1 MGIEGLNIEEI
12 NSKVSQYWSVSLV
25 EETSSTQ
32 VDLRKNFSPRTVL
45 IADYQSAGRGRLDRK
60 FEVPA
65 GKGLTFSFAI
75 NVESDFGWI
84 PLLTGLAVAE
94 GINRYSNKELVKIKW
109 PNDLLIDNQ
118 KLGGILSEQVANE
131 VVVGVG
137 VNVFQTK
144 EELPIESA
152 TSLAMYSQIDR
163 NKLFIEILD
172 SIGQHL
178 LDSAGKM
185 KELKNLY
192 REKCQTIG
200 KEVCVTL
207 PGGEVLED
215 TAIGVADN
223 GSLLLRNREI
233 SVADIVHLR

>member
-1 MGIEGLNIEEI
+1 VGIEGLNIEEI
-12 NSKVSQYWSVSLV
+12 NSKVSQYWSVSFV
-25 EETSSTQ
+25 AETGSTQ
-32 VDLRKNFSPRTVL
+32 IDLRENFSARTVL

-65 GKGLTFSFAI
+65 GKGFTFSFSLNA
-75 NVESDFGWI
+75 ESDFGWI

-94 GINRYSNKELVKIKW
+94 GINKYVKRDLVHIKW
-109 PNDLLIDNQ
+109 PNDLLIDTK

-137 VNVFQTK
+137 INIYQTK
-144 EELPIESA
+144 EELPIANA

-163 NKLFIEILD
+163 SDLLVEILN
-172 SIGQHL
+172 SLGQYL
-178 LDSAGKM
+178 LDSAGNM
-185 KELKNLY
+185 NELKNLY
-192 REKCQTIG
+192 RKKCQTIG
-200 KEVCVTL
+200 KEVLVTL

-215 TAIGVADN
+215 IAIGIAED

>member
-1 MGIEGLNIEEI
+1 
-12 NSKVSQYWSVSLV
+12 V
-25 EETSSTQ
+25 T
-32 VDLRKNFSPRTVL
+32 
-45 IADYQSAGRGRLDRK
+45 
-60 FEVPA
+60 A
-65 GKGLTFSFAI
+65 GKCLTFSFAI

-94 GINRYSNKELVKIKW
+94 GINRYLNKELVKIKW

-118 KLGGILSEQVANE
+118 KLGGILSEQVTNE

-152 TSLAMYSQIDR
+152 TSLAMYGQIDR

-192 REKCQTIG
+192 RERCQTIG
-200 KEVCVTL
+200 KEVSVTL
-207 PGGEVLED
+207 PGGEVLKD
-215 TAIGVADN
+215 TAVGIAED
-223 GSLLLRNREI
+223 GSLLLRNREV
-233 SVADIVHLR
+233 SVADILHLR

>member
-12 NSKVSQYWSVSLV
+12 NSKVSQYWSVSFV
-25 EETSSTQ
+25 KETGSTQ
-32 VDLRKNFSPRTVL
+32 VDLRKNFSLRKVL

-65 GKGLTFSFAI
+65 GKGLTFSFAL
-75 NVESDFGWI
+75 NVERDFGWI

-94 GINRYSNKELVKIKW
+94 GVNRYLSKELVNIKW
-109 PNDLLIDNQ
+109 PNDLLINNQ
-118 KLGGILSEQVANE
+118 KLGGILSEQLSNE

-137 VNVFQTK
+137 VNVYQTK

-163 NKLFIEILD
+163 SKLFIEILN
-172 SIGQHL
+172 SLGQHL
-178 LDSAGKM
+178 LDSVGKM
-185 KELKNLY
+185 SELKNLY

-200 KEVCVTL
+200 KEVSVTL
-207 PGGEVLED
+207 PGGEVLKD
-215 TAIGVADN
+215 TAVGIAED
-223 GSLLLRNREI
+223 GSLLLCNREI